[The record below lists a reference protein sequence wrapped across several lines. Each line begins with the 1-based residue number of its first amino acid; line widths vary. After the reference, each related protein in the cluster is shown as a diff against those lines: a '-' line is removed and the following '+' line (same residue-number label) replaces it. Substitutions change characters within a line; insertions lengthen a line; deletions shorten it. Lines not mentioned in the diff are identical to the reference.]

1 MRAAMHD
8 GAMRVVSSWPWLR
21 VAMVLFAAGAAVCEH
36 AAAQRPTSFACKRVL
51 AADGRSWLEDQV
63 LHAMGPSI
71 FQLLPR
77 REGEQVDVDFGDAWV
92 VPGLIDLHTHLFLR
106 PYAEKSWDE
115 QVRNESVALRS
126 MRSLHHA
133 EATLR
138 AGFFAVRDLGTE
150 GAGYADVDLQK
161 AWKEGLFIGP
171 EVFASTRAIHM
182 RGRYGPDP
190 DDPKVEKGAQCVLGV
205 EEIRTAVREQHK
217 GGAQWIKV
225 YADYRNSAGGGVAP
239 TFSPAELHAL
249 CAEAMSLG
257 LPVSAHA
264 TTDEGIRNAVEA
276 GAKTIEHGA
285 GASEATLRLMKE
297 RSVVLVPCL
306 TANETIVRNAG
317 HSGPMLDRLNAAK
330 AGFQRALAV
339 GVEIGCGSDAGVFA
353 HGENARELE
362 LMVEYGM
369 PADAA
374 LRSATVVAA
383 KVLGTDRYGKVGG
396 MSGFVVLRADP
407 WKDISTLRVP
417 MAVYRG
423 DEKVGL

>member
-8 GAMRVVSSWPWLR
+8 GRMRVVSSWPWLR
-21 VAMVLFAAGAAVCEH
+21 VALILLVAGAAVCER
-36 AAAQRPTSFACKRVL
+36 AAAQRPTSFACKRLL
-51 AADGRSWLEDQV
+51 APDGRSWLEDQV
-63 LHAMGPSI
+63 VGAMGPSI
-71 FQLLPR
+71 FEVRAR
-77 REGEQVDVDFGDAWV
+77 REGEDVDRDFGDAWV
-92 VPGLIDLHTHLFLR
+92 IPGLIDLHTHLFLR

-115 QVRNESVALRS
+115 QVRNESLALRS
-126 MRSLHHA
+126 MRAVRHA

-161 AWKEGLFIGP
+161 AWKEGIFAGP

-190 DDPKVEKGAQCVLGV
+190 DDPKVEKGAQCVLGI
-205 EEIRTAVREQHK
+205 EEIRAAVREQQS

-225 YADYRNSAGGGVAP
+225 YADYRDGKGGVSP
-239 TFSPAELHAL
+239 TFSAAEMHAL
-249 CAEAMSLG
+249 CAEAASLG

-264 TTDEGIRNAVEA
+264 TTDAGIKNAIEA

-285 GASEATLRLMKE
+285 GASEATLRRMKE
-297 RSVVLVPCL
+297 LGVVLVPCL

-317 HSGPMLDRLNAAK
+317 HSGPMLERLNAAK

-339 GVEIGCGSDAGVFA
+339 GVEIACGSDAGVFA
-353 HGENARELE
+353 HGDNARELE
-362 LMVEYGM
+362 LMVDYGM

-383 KVLGTDRYGKVGG
+383 KVLATSKYGSVGG
-396 MSGFVVLRADP
+396 VSGFVVLRADP
-407 WKDISTLRVP
+407 WKDISTLRTP
-417 MAVYRG
+417 IAVYRG
-423 DEKVGL
+423 DIAEAGR

>member
-1 MRAAMHD
+1 MMW
-8 GAMRVVSSWPWLR
+8 GMRVVSSWSGSA
-21 VAMVLFAAGAAVCEH
+21 VALALIAVFMAAVER
-36 AAAQRPTSFACKRVL
+36 AAAQRPTSFACKHVL
-51 AADGRSWLEDQV
+51 AADGRSWLEDQT
-63 LHAMGPSI
+63 LLAMGPSI
-71 FQLLPR
+71 FQLRPR
-77 REGEQVDVDFGDAWV
+77 RDGEQVDVDFGDAWV
-92 VPGLIDLHTHLFLR
+92 VPGLIDLHTHMFLR
-106 PYAEKSWDE
+106 PYAQISWDE
-115 QVRNESVALRS
+115 QVRNESAVLRS
-126 MRSLHHA
+126 MRAVRHA

-150 GAGYADVDLQK
+150 GGGYADRELQK
-161 AWKEGLFIGP
+161 AWKEGIVEGP
-171 EVFASTRAIHM
+171 ELFVATRAIHM
-182 RGRYGPDP
+182 RGRYGPAP
-190 DDPKVEKGAQCVLGV
+190 DEPKVEKGAQCVLGI
-205 EEIRTAVREQHK
+205 EEIRKAVREQHE

-225 YADYRNSAGGGVAP
+225 YADYRNAAGGGVAP
-239 TFSPAELHAL
+239 TFSAAEMHAL
-249 CAEAMSLG
+249 CAEAQSLG

-297 RSVVLVPCL
+297 RGVVLVPCL

-374 LRSATVVAA
+374 LRSATVIAA
-383 KVLGTDRYGKVGG
+383 KVLGTDRYGSVGG

-407 WKDISTLRVP
+407 WKDITTLRVP
-417 MAVYRG
+417 IAVYRG
-423 DEKVGL
+423 DERVGL